1 MAENTAGAELV
12 ERLHKLASEL
22 EPVDTHEE
30 LDPGYITAKE
40 AAARIESLERER
52 EIRQGAREAD
62 EALRYRLIADKEYA
76 EAALAISAQQVES
89 LAASLRQVE
98 AALAARERQLS
109 ICEAVVDQHADTI
122 LKLRDELAR
131 VRDDEARECADLCH
145 RQACDLRIHALAQRG
160 ALECRTAIERR
171 ISERA
176 N

>member
-76 EAALAISAQQVES
+76 EAALAIATKEVESLAGQIEIALHNEGIANRQVES
-89 LAASLRQVE
+89 LAASV
-98 AALAARERQLS
+98 RQL
-109 ICEAVVDQHADTI
+109 EAE
-122 LKLRDELAR
+122 RDELAQLCKHYA
-131 VRDDEARECADLCH
+131 DDAARKA
-145 RQACDLRIHALAQRG
+145 
-160 ALECRTAIERR
+160 RT
-171 ISERA
+171 
-176 N
+176 